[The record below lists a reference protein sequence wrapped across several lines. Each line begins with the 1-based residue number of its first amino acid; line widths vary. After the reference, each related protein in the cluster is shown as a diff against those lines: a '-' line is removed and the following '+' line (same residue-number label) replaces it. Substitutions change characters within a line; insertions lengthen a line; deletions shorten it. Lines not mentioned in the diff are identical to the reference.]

1 MLNHHISYLVHIDK
15 DLSFFELNFMF
26 DATLK
31 RILKTC
37 STQTSQINL
46 LNASLILLAFA
57 LVIGPIKTCNES
69 RGGSCWYSSSLL
81 SLKNL
86 ILNCHLHKK
95 RKIRNIEC
103 STNIILTWK
112 IQLIFIVVDPF
123 KNMKW
128 TIPFLLQLRSHM
140 SWKYFLPYI
149 HLNPIIRFKDNTS
162 TTLVGFRWILLN
174 LLFYLQLN
182 TLMKFLHQFY
192 TFSLTT

>member
-1 MLNHHISYLVHIDK
+1 
-15 DLSFFELNFMF
+15 
-26 DATLK
+26 
-31 RILKTC
+31 
-37 STQTSQINL
+37 
-46 LNASLILLAFA
+46 LILLAFA

-86 ILNCHLHKK
+86 ISNCHLHKK
-95 RKIRNIEC
+95 KKRLETLNVAL
-103 STNIILTWK
+103 ILYLLGRSNLYSLLLIHSRTWNGPS
-112 IQLIFIVVDPF
+112 L
-123 KNMKW
+123 
-128 TIPFLLQLRSHM
+128 FLLQLRSHM